1 MIVIFSIVIKAVSLI
16 VPVLVSVAYFTVAER
31 KVMGAIQR
39 RKGPNVIGFLGLMQ
53 PFADGLKLF
62 SKETIVP
69 TSSDYPL
76 FIASPIFTFFSV
88 CCVGRQFH
96 FQRALCSQI

>member
-76 FIASPIFTFFSV
+76 FIASPIFTFFQFG
-88 CCVGRQFH
+88 CVGR
-96 FQRALCSQI
+96 